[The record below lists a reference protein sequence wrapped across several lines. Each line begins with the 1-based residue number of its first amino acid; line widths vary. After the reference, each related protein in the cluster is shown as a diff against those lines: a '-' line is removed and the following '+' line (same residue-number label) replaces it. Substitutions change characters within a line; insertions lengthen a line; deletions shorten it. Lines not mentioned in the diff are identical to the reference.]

1 MTEIIITGNPNAGK
15 TTLFNALTGRHDKT
29 GNWHGVTV
37 GISSNRKDDFLITD
51 VPGIYSLKTFSME
64 EKISADY
71 ILSHKDGIFLF
82 TAECSTLPRSIM
94 FFNELTSK
102 GIKSALIL
110 TKYSSFKKHGGKIS
124 KSELRRICGVPV
136 YFFEEIN
143 FFSLNKLC
151 REITNSS
158 PVYGELTN
166 KAFTNENCKPNKFEK
181 LLLKPFFSLP
191 LFAALL
197 LFMFFAA
204 FGEGMPGTVLKDVT
218 EKAINALCEI
228 ISKKMSSA
236 LAKGF
241 ICDCLLKSVGT
252 VLSFIPQIA
261 ILYLFLLLAEDSG
274 LMSYCAFCF
283 DDFFSL
289 IGLNGRAVFSLLMGF
304 GCTAAATY
312 VSRGLENK
320 KIQRRTILAMQY
332 IPCSARIPVAVMLL
346 SPIFKNVFF
355 GVLLLYTMNLSI
367 CLTAAY
373 LMKGE
378 DKEIFILE
386 IPRISVPKFNVALKS
401 LLFQLKQF
409 IIKVSTVMTGFL
421 VGTWLL
427 SSASPTF
434 SLCSYEESI
443 LARMCGILKYLFYPM
458 GITDWKTAF
467 AALSGLAAKENIA
480 GILSMFYPDGLNAS
494 FDSLVAFS
502 VFVMLCPPCVSAL
515 AAAIKESGRKSALLN
530 FFIQTAVS
538 FIAAYS
544 VYFLLEGGAVLF
556 FISIVIFIIIMA
568 AKKAYER
575 INRKRK
581 LNIKKIHG

>member
-1 MTEIIITGNPNAGK
+1 MTEIVITGNPNAGK
-15 TTLFNALTGRHDKT
+15 TTIFNSLTGRHNKT

-37 GISSNRKDDFLITD
+37 GTSSELKGNFTITD

-71 ILSHKDGIFLF
+71 ILSHKDCVFLF
-82 TAECSTLPRSIM
+82 IAECATLPRSMM
-94 FFNELTSK
+94 FFNELTAG
-102 GIKSALIL
+102 GIKPALVL
-110 TKYSSFKKHGGKIS
+110 TKYASFKKHGGKIS
-124 KSELRRICGVPV
+124 RSELQYLCGAPV
-136 YFFEEIN
+136 YFSEEID
-143 FFSLNKLC
+143 FSSLGELC
-151 REITNSS
+151 ERVKKSS
-158 PVYGELTN
+158 PVYCKLTD
-166 KAFTNENCKPNKFEK
+166 KAFIREDCKPNKFEK
-181 LLLKPFFSLP
+181 LLVKPYFSLP
-191 LFAALL
+191 LFAALF

-204 FGEGMPGTVLKDVT
+204 FGRGMPGVFLKDLT
-218 EKAINALCEI
+218 ESGINSLCEI
-228 ISKKMSSA
+228 IAERIPSD

-320 KIQRRTILAMQY
+320 KIQRRTLIAMQY
-332 IPCSARIPVAVMLL
+332 IPCSARIPVVITLL
-346 SPIFKNVFF
+346 SPIFNNVFW
-355 GVLLLYTMNLSI
+355 GVILLYIINLSVS
-367 CLTAAY
+367 LTAAY

-386 IPRISVPKFNVALKS
+386 IPRISPPNLNVTLKS

-421 VGTWLL
+421 AGTWLL
-427 SSASPTF
+427 SSISPTL
-434 SLCSYEESI
+434 SICSYEESI
-443 LARMCGILKYLFYPM
+443 LAHMCGILKYLFYPM

-480 GILSMFYPDGLNAS
+480 GILSMFYPDGLNLS
-494 FDSLVAFS
+494 FNSLVAFS

-515 AAAIKESGRKSALLN
+515 AAAIKESGKKTAILN
-530 FFIQTAVS
+530 FLIQTAVS
-538 FIAAYS
+538 FLLSYS
-544 VYFLLEGGAVLF
+544 VYFLLDGGALMF
-556 FISIVIFIIIMA
+556 FIPALILIIITA
-568 AKKAYER
+568 AKKSYEK
-575 INRKRK
+575 IKRKRK
-581 LNIKKIHG
+581 LNSKKIHG